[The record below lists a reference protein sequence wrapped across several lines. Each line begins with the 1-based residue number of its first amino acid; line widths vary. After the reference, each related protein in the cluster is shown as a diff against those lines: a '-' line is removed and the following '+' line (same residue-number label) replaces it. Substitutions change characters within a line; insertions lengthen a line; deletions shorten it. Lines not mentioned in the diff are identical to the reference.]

1 MEFETPLQAVEE
13 LKRLNLG
20 LSAFLFFN
28 NDDSKI
34 TNFKNKLI

>member
-1 MEFETPLQAVEE
+1 MKIKTPLQAVEE
-13 LKRLNLG
+13 LKGLNLG

-34 TNFKNKLI
+34 TNLKNKLI